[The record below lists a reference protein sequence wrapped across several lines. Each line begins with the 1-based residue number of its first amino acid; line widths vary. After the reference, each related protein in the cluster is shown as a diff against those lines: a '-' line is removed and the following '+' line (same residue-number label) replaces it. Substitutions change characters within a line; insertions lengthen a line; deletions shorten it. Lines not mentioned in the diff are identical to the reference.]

1 MMAIKL
7 FLIAIAKVLA
17 IPTHYLDIDEHDTNA
32 LTVVYADINESYNP
46 GNTAACSGGGH
57 HCSRFPRE
65 TNCW

>member
-17 IPTHYLDIDEHDTNA
+17 STHYLDIDEHDMIPPA
-32 LTVVYADINESYNP
+32 VVYADINESYNP
-46 GNTAACSGGGH
+46 GDTETCIGGGH
-57 HCSRFPRE
+57 HCSRSPRE

>member
-1 MMAIKL
+1 MTVIKL

-17 IPTHYLDIDEHDTNA
+17 NTHYLDIDEHDYISPA
-32 LTVVYADINESYNP
+32 DVYADINESYNP